1 MDLQLAITVVLLAS
15 ANVGCT
21 RTFLYIKNDERES
34 AEGDRLD
41 TKLAYSS
48 TSSRGHKNVV
58 CWHLRCVAN
67 VELYVNFP
75 LRTHVRTFYV
85 CSLVLYSIDYSGMRY
100 R

>member
-41 TKLAYSS
+41 RSHHEASSSS
-48 TSSRGHKNVV
+48 TSSRGHNNVV

-75 LRTHVRTFYV
+75 LRTSRQDF
-85 CSLVLYSIDYSGMRY
+85 
-100 R
+100 

>member
-41 TKLAYSS
+41 TKRALALL
-48 TSSRGHKNVV
+48 VV
-58 CWHLRCVAN
+58 EDTTMSFVGTCV
-67 VELYVNFP
+67 V
-75 LRTHVRTFYV
+75 LRTSNFTLIFHFELHVRTFYV
-85 CSLVLYSIDYSGMRY
+85 LYVV
-100 R
+100 